1 MGEAVALMKMPSD
14 QPYYFNFH
22 YTDPEKDSIG
32 DVPLREYGNPRS
44 FRRGQ
49 DGIAEFPF
57 VLGAKYRDKDHQLSV
72 ILFDKDKGAELAI
85 KAMGG
90 GYLAIENGKP
100 SGINPFQL
108 EPTARNIQF
117 LIGWTKRL
125 IGRDGLQITPLDE
138 QRIATAVETVMSMP
152 AKYRRLAVLPQSLQ
166 TGDRV
171 EDAQNSP
178 DAAVQVD

>member
-1 MGEAVALMKMPSD
+1 MPSD

-22 YTDPEKDSIG
+22 YTDPEKDSLG
-32 DVPLREYGNPRS
+32 DVPLGNTA
-44 FRRGQ
+44 
-49 DGIAEFPF
+49 I
-57 VLGAKYRDKDHQLSV
+57 LGASGAGKTVLLNFLLCSAQKYRDKYHQLSV

-108 EPTARNIQF
+108 EPTAENIQF

-138 QRIATAVETVMSMP
+138 QRIEIGRASCRE
-152 AKYRRLAVLPQSLQ
+152 
-166 TGDRV
+166 RV
-171 EDAQNSP
+171 
-178 DAAVQVD
+178 